1 MNLSASIL
9 FRISFLQESLPTNA
23 AQPTISADRLRRP
36 LNSNVR
42 NQGEIE
48 VIARIWKGWTTHE
61 NASIY
66 EELFKNTVLPKVT
79 QGLDGYV
86 STNLLRREIGEN
98 VEFTTVFWFE
108 SLDAVKN
115 FAGPNF
121 EQAVVPEQ
129 VKALM
134 SDYEETVHHHDVAL

>member
-1 MNLSASIL
+1 M
-9 FRISFLQESLPTNA
+9 
-23 AQPTISADRLRRP
+23 
-36 LNSNVR
+36 
-42 NQGEIE
+42 
-48 VIARIWKGWTTHE
+48 IARIWKGWTTHE

-79 QGLDGYV
+79 QGVDGYV